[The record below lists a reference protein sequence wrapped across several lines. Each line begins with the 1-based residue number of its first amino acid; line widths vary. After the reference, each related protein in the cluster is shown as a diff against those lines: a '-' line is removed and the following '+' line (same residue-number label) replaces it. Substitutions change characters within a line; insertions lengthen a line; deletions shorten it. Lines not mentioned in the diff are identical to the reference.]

1 MSAATASN
9 CCSSIERIDIQRIVS
24 RPLTPRLVSLK
35 VTARRRRA
43 SQLAGAAL
51 IHQRLT

>member
-1 MSAATASN
+1 
-9 CCSSIERIDIQRIVS
+9 
-24 RPLTPRLVSLK
+24 LVSLK